1 MPGQLHGLGGWRR
14 NRPCPPNALATEKP
28 RALAFRAGGLDCPPL
43 RCLAG
48 LKSAAGIGPERPVL
62 ASLSNLASSGLKTRL
77 RKRPRAGALPTGG
90 EFGGRRA
97 GSRQRRERGGCSLLC
112 EAARGVTRP
121 SNGMLTLRVRRAL
134 AARFGLPE
142 SPLSDSNSLARTPC
156 LHGRLS
162 CTASGR
168 GILIIRGAIRGCE
181 RKLHASVGSPAD
193 AMQRRVKLQQQ
204 RAEALG
210 RIPSR
215 R

>member
-1 MPGQLHGLGGWRR
+1 VVVAPQRRAPRVPPVPDTSPDERTIGCPVDGAFQFSDRLGVQAGMTNCRCLLDKKLWRTWRGEAATVRCVMPGQLHGLGGWRR

-28 RALAFRAGGLDCPPL
+28 GALAFRAGGLDCPPL

-97 GSRQRRERGGCSLLC
+97 GSQQRRERGGCSLLC

-134 AARFGLPE
+134 AARFGSQKAP
-142 SPLSDSNSLARTPC
+142 
-156 LHGRLS
+156 
-162 CTASGR
+162 
-168 GILIIRGAIRGCE
+168 
-181 RKLHASVGSPAD
+181 
-193 AMQRRVKLQQQ
+193 
-204 RAEALG
+204 
-210 RIPSR
+210 
-215 R
+215 